1 MLQII
6 DKAKM
11 FREIVNEMA
20 DLYEKKN
27 ANYGDSFGQ
36 LFDALGPVSGLVPLH
51 NKLDRATSLIKGNK
65 NNFESLED
73 TFEDMACYAIMN
85 LMETRIRNQK
95 IGEQGELTTA
105 VFVEPEKTKE
115 KLDLPEYNSKDGKW
129 YYKGQLAN
137 GWCYNK
143 DGLMTG
149 EGYSDGC
156 PVRDMVYR
164 TYDCTPHHFVSND
177 YKTATLKIVEP
188 IDFNFP
194 SESITAKDPCAGCP
208 WNQNVLFGTSKPY
221 VGDTPCQWCEHGKL
235 TCANINYCTS
245 TTVDNTNNIK
255 IKATSSTGLEDSI
268 VNSIDLTTATSIMK
282 DGTGE
287 RVSIETS
294 GIMDEYWDV
303 DLNSLYTTNDD
314 ELTIEEMAEAER
326 EERAVWENIYSKY
339 MTKRGDK

>member
-36 LFDALGPVSGLVPLH
+36 LFDALGPISGLVPLH

-73 TFEDMACYAIMN
+73 TFKDLACYAIMN
-85 LMETRIRNQK
+85 LIEMKSRATTV
-95 IGEQGELTTA
+95 GEKGELTTA
-105 VFVEPEKTKE
+105 IFIEPEKKEE

-129 YYKGQLAN
+129 YYAGILAD

-156 PVRDMVYR
+156 PIRDMVYR
-164 TYDCTPHHFVSND
+164 SYDCTPHHFIPND
-177 YKTATLKIVEP
+177 FKTATLKISEP
-188 IDFNFP
+188 VDFNFP

-208 WNQNVLFGTSKPY
+208 WNQNVLFGISKPY
-221 VGDTPCQWCEHGKL
+221 VGDTPCNWCEHGKL

-245 TTVDNTNNIK
+245 TTVDNTDSIK
-255 IKATSSTGLEDSI
+255 I
-268 VNSIDLTTATSIMK
+268 
-282 DGTGE
+282 
-287 RVSIETS
+287 
-294 GIMDEYWDV
+294 
-303 DLNSLYTTNDD
+303 
-314 ELTIEEMAEAER
+314 
-326 EERAVWENIYSKY
+326 RAKN
-339 MTKRGDK
+339 

>member
-36 LFDALGPVSGLVPLH
+36 LFDALGPISGLVPLH

-73 TFEDMACYAIMN
+73 TFKDLACYAIMN
-85 LMETRIRNQK
+85 LIEMKMRNQK

-105 VFVEPEKTKE
+105 VFVEPEETKE
-115 KLDLPEYNSKDGKW
+115 KLDLPTFNSKDGKW
-129 YYKGQLAN
+129 YYKGQLAD

-143 DGLMTG
+143 SGLMTG
-149 EGYSDGC
+149 EGYSEGC

-164 TYDCTPHHFVSND
+164 SYDCTPHHFVPND
-177 YKTATLKIVEP
+177 YKTATLKISEP
-188 IDFNFP
+188 TDFCFP

-208 WNQNVLFGTSKPY
+208 WNQNALFGSTKPY
-221 VGDTPCQWCEHGKL
+221 IGDTPCQWCEHGTKL
-235 TCANINYCTS
+235 TCNDINYCTS
-245 TTVDNTNNIK
+245 TTDNIK
-255 IKATSSTGLEDSI
+255 IRATSSTGLEDNFVKADPSI
-268 VNSIDLTTATSIMK
+268 LASTMI
-282 DGTGE
+282 
-287 RVSIETS
+287 
-294 GIMDEYWDV
+294 DEYYGV
-303 DLNSLYTTNDD
+303 DD
-314 ELTIEEMAEAER
+314 LTIEEMAEAER
-326 EERAVWENIYSKY
+326 EESKMWGNIYTQY
-339 MTKRGDK
+339 LTKRGNK

>member
-73 TFEDMACYAIMN
+73 TFKDMACYAIMN
-85 LMETRIRNQK
+85 LIEMKMRATTT
-95 IGEQGELTTA
+95 GEQGELTTA
-105 VFVEPEKTKE
+105 VSIEPEETNE

-129 YYKGQLAN
+129 YYKGQLAD

-149 EGYSDGC
+149 AGYRNGQ
-156 PVRDMVYR
+156 PIRDRALRY
-164 TYDCTPHHFVSND
+164 YDTTPHHFIPNSVV
-177 YKTATLKIVEP
+177 TTQPAIH
-188 IDFNFP
+188 ID
-194 SESITAKDPCAGCP
+194 K
-208 WNQNVLFGTSKPY
+208 
-221 VGDTPCQWCEHGKL
+221 
-235 TCANINYCTS
+235 
-245 TTVDNTNNIK
+245 
-255 IKATSSTGLEDSI
+255 
-268 VNSIDLTTATSIMK
+268 
-282 DGTGE
+282 
-287 RVSIETS
+287 
-294 GIMDEYWDV
+294 
-303 DLNSLYTTNDD
+303 
-314 ELTIEEMAEAER
+314 
-326 EERAVWENIYSKY
+326 
-339 MTKRGDK
+339 

>member
-73 TFEDMACYAIMN
+73 TFKDMACYAIMN
-85 LMETRIRNQK
+85 LIEMKVRNQK
-95 IGEQGELTTA
+95 ITATGILT
-105 VFVEPEKTKE
+105 VSDENQTKIT
-115 KLDLPEYNSKDGKW
+115 LDLPTFSLKDGKW
-129 YYKGQLAN
+129 YYKGFLAD

-164 TYDCTPHHFVSND
+164 SYDCTPHHFIPND
-177 YKTATLKIVEP
+177 FKTATLKISE
-188 IDFNFP
+188 P
-194 SESITAKDPCAGCP
+194 SESITTKDPCAGCP
-208 WNQNVLFGTSKPY
+208 WNQNVLFGGWKPY
-221 VGDTPCQWCEHGKL
+221 VEDTPCQWCEHGTKL
-235 TCANINYCTS
+235 TCKDINYCTS
-245 TTVDNTNNIK
+245 TTVDNTDKIK
-255 IKATSSTGLEDSI
+255 IRATSSTGLEDSI
-268 VNSIDLTTATSIMK
+268 IGSINPTTATSIMK

-287 RVSIETS
+287 RVSLETS
-294 GIMDEYWDV
+294 GMVDECWDMDL
-303 DLNSLYTTNDD
+303 DLLYTTNTDD

-326 EERAVWENIYSKY
+326 EESKMWGNIYAQY
-339 MTKRGDK
+339 LTKRGDK

>member
-1 MLQII
+1 MLTVI

-73 TFEDMACYAIMN
+73 TFKDLACYAIMN
-85 LMETRIRNQK
+85 LIEMKVRNQK
-95 IGEQGELTTA
+95 ITATGILT
-105 VFVEPEKTKE
+105 VSDENQTKV

-129 YYKGQLAN
+129 YYKGQLAD

-164 TYDCTPHHFVSND
+164 TYDCTPHHFVPND
-177 YKTATLKIVEP
+177 YKTATLKWAEP
-188 IDFNFP
+188 IDFCFP

-245 TTVDNTNNIK
+245 TTVDNTDNIK
-255 IKATSSTGLEDSI
+255 IRATSSSGLEDAFVKADPSI
-268 VNSIDLTTATSIMK
+268 IASTMI
-282 DGTGE
+282 
-287 RVSIETS
+287 
-294 GIMDEYWDV
+294 DEYYDI
-303 DLNSLYTTNDD
+303 DD
-314 ELTIEEMAEAER
+314 LTIEDMIEAER
-326 EERAVWENIYSKY
+326 EESKMWENIYSKY
-339 MTKRGDK
+339 LTKRGDK

>member
-73 TFEDMACYAIMN
+73 TFKDLACYAIMN
-85 LMETRIRNQK
+85 LIEMKTRNQK

-105 VFVEPEKTKE
+105 VSIEPEETKE

-129 YYKGQLAN
+129 YYKGQLAD

-143 DGLMTG
+143 GGLMTG

-164 TYDCTPHHFVSND
+164 TYDCTPHYFVPND
-177 YKTATLKIVEP
+177 YKTAALKISKP
-188 IDFNFP
+188 ADFP
-194 SESITAKDPCAGCP
+194 VDPSITTIKDPCAGCP
-208 WNQNVLFGTSKPY
+208 WNQNILFGTTKPY
-221 VGDTPCQWCEHGKL
+221 IGDTPCQWCEHGTKI
-235 TCANINYCTS
+235 TCNDMNYCTS
-245 TTVDNTNNIK
+245 TTSV
-255 IKATSSTGLEDSI
+255 
-268 VNSIDLTTATSIMK
+268 MK
-282 DGTGE
+282 DGTGK
-287 RVSIETS
+287 VASLETS
-294 GIMDEYWDV
+294 GMIDEYWDI
-303 DLNSLYTTNDD
+303 DLDSLYTTNPQDD
-314 ELTIEEMAEAER
+314 DLTIEEMAEAER
-326 EERAVWENIYSKY
+326 EESKMWGNIYAQY
-339 MTKRGDK
+339 LTKRGNK

>member
-1 MLQII
+1 MLTVI

-36 LFDALGPVSGLVPLH
+36 LFDALGPISGLVPLH

-73 TFEDMACYAIMN
+73 TFKDMACYAIMN
-85 LMETRIRNQK
+85 LMEMKLRNQK
-95 IGEQGELTTA
+95 ITATGILTVTDENKDQDEA
-105 VFVEPEKTKE
+105 VLLPEKG
-115 KLDLPEYNSKDGKW
+115 KDGKW
-129 YYKGQLAN
+129 YYKGQLAD

-164 TYDCTPHHFVSND
+164 NYDCTPHHFVPNN
-177 YKTATLKIVEP
+177 YKTATLKISEP
-188 IDFNFP
+188 IDFTYNP
-194 SESITAKDPCAGCP
+194 NTITTVKDPCAGCP

-245 TTVDNTNNIK
+245 TTVDNTNNVK

-268 VNSIDLTTATSIMK
+268 VGSIMK

-294 GIMDEYWDV
+294 GIMDEYWDI
-303 DLNSLYTTNDD
+303 DSNSLYTINVDD

>member
-1 MLQII
+1 MLTVI

-36 LFDALGPVSGLVPLH
+36 LFDALGPISGLVPLH

-73 TFEDMACYAIMN
+73 TFKDMACYAIMN
-85 LMETRIRNQK
+85 LMEMKLRNQK
-95 IGEQGELTTA
+95 ITATGILTVTDENKDQDE
-105 VFVEPEKTKE
+105 VVLLPEKG
-115 KLDLPEYNSKDGKW
+115 KDGKW
-129 YYKGQLAN
+129 YYKGQLAD

-164 TYDCTPHHFVSND
+164 NYDCTPHHFVPNN
-177 YKTATLKIVEP
+177 YKTATLKISEP
-188 IDFNFP
+188 IDFTYNP
-194 SESITAKDPCAGCP
+194 NTITTVKDPCAGCP

-245 TTVDNTNNIK
+245 TTVDNTNNVK

-268 VNSIDLTTATSIMK
+268 VGSIMK

-294 GIMDEYWDV
+294 GIMDEYWDI
-303 DLNSLYTTNDD
+303 DSNSLYTINVDD

>member
-36 LFDALGPVSGLVPLH
+36 LFNALGPVSGLVPLH

-73 TFEDMACYAIMN
+73 TFKDLACYAIMN
-85 LMETRIRNQK
+85 LIEMKVRNQK

-164 TYDCTPHHFVSND
+164 SYDCTPHHFVSND
-177 YKTATLKIVEP
+177 YKTATLKISEP
-188 IDFNFP
+188 IDFTYNP
-194 SESITAKDPCAGCP
+194 NTITTVKDPCAGCP
-208 WNQNVLFGTSKPY
+208 WNQNALFGTTKPY
-221 VGDTPCQWCEHGKL
+221 IGDTPCQWCEHGTKI
-235 TCANINYCTS
+235 TCSDTVNYCTS
-245 TTVDNTNNIK
+245 TTIDNTDNIK
-255 IKATSSTGLEDSI
+255 IRATSSIGLDEAFVKADPSI
-268 VNSIDLTTATSIMK
+268 VAATMI
-282 DGTGE
+282 
-287 RVSIETS
+287 
-294 GIMDEYWDV
+294 DEYYDI
-303 DLNSLYTTNDD
+303 DD
-314 ELTIEEMAEAER
+314 LTIEEMAEAER

>member
-73 TFEDMACYAIMN
+73 TFKDMACYAIMN

-105 VFVEPEKTKE
+105 VSIEPEETKE

-137 GWCYNK
+137 G
-143 DGLMTG
+143 
-149 EGYSDGC
+149 
-156 PVRDMVYR
+156 
-164 TYDCTPHHFVSND
+164 
-177 YKTATLKIVEP
+177 
-188 IDFNFP
+188 
-194 SESITAKDPCAGCP
+194 
-208 WNQNVLFGTSKPY
+208 
-221 VGDTPCQWCEHGKL
+221 
-235 TCANINYCTS
+235 
-245 TTVDNTNNIK
+245 
-255 IKATSSTGLEDSI
+255 
-268 VNSIDLTTATSIMK
+268 
-282 DGTGE
+282 
-287 RVSIETS
+287 
-294 GIMDEYWDV
+294 
-303 DLNSLYTTNDD
+303 
-314 ELTIEEMAEAER
+314 
-326 EERAVWENIYSKY
+326 
-339 MTKRGDK
+339 